1 VGGNFA
7 ILRLFCRGHLGLRR
21 AYAIVAGLPL
31 TIFAGTLHRTSPPSR
46 AADGLHFD
54 PIAERALENLLEAAD
69 EIVEIDRGRISVR
82 ALVPREGIIR
92 NHRHDEPLFI
102 LSMVA

>member
-1 VGGNFA
+1 MTNASRMIVG
-7 ILRLFCRGHLGLRR
+7 
-21 AYAIVAGLPL
+21 
-31 TIFAGTLHRTSPPSR
+31 LHYFGMT
-46 AADGLHFD
+46 DGLHFD

-82 ALVPREGIIR
+82 ALVPREGNIC
-92 NHRHDEPLFI
+92 NHRHEEPLFV